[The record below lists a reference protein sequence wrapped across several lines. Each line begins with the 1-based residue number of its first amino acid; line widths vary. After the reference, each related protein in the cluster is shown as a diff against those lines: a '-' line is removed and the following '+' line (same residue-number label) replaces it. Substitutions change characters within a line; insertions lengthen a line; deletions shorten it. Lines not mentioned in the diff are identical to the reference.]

1 MFPLEGI
8 SDYVDINAVVNPWQA
23 LVVVVLI
30 FAVLIWPSMSARQ
43 SVRRVEKTLTEN
55 NGGST
60 VKDAMDRIEKV
71 QAEQGKKLATLDEH
85 IEWSTNYVKDTE
97 ALLDGLACRI
107 PGTRYAEPDR

>member
-1 MFPLEGI
+1 MLPLEGI
-8 SDYVDINAVVNPWQA
+8 SDYVDLNAVVNPWQA

-30 FAVLIWPSMSARQ
+30 FAVLIWPSLSARQ
-43 SVRRVEKTLTEN
+43 SVRRVEQTLTKN

-60 VKDAMDRIEKV
+60 LKDAMDRIERT
-71 QAEQGKKLATLDEH
+71 QAEHGKKLDDH
-85 IEWSTNYVKDTE
+85 VEWSADYVKDTE